1 MKQVLYQ
8 AFTQA
13 KRAVRTMKISVRFRG
28 PIAREIENGTLE
40 MEIEDGLT
48 LNDLFVKIIEQN
60 SYLQSIWKEPKEIDR
75 DSMIL
80 CNEVDIGVT
89 GGLETILN
97 DGDIL
102 TIVPLVHGG

>member
-1 MKQVLYQ
+1 
-8 AFTQA
+8 
-13 KRAVRTMKISVRFRG
+13 MKISIRFRG

-40 MEIEDGLT
+40 MEIDDSFT
-48 LNDLFVKIIEQN
+48 LKDLFVKMIEQD
-60 SYLQSIWKEPKEIDR
+60 SCLQSMWKKPTEIDR

-89 GGLETILN
+89 GGLETTLK

-102 TIVPLVHGG
+102 TILPLVHGG

>member
-1 MKQVLYQ
+1 
-8 AFTQA
+8 
-13 KRAVRTMKISVRFRG
+13 
-28 PIAREIENGTLE
+28 

>member
-1 MKQVLYQ
+1 MKQVIYQ
-8 AFTQA
+8 AFPRP
-13 KRAVRTMKISVRFRG
+13 KRAVRTMKITVRFRG

-40 MEIEDGLT
+40 MEIEDGFT

-89 GGLETILN
+89 GGLKTTLK
-97 DGDIL
+97 DGDTL

>member
-1 MKQVLYQ
+1 MKQVIYQ
-8 AFTQA
+8 AFSRP
-13 KRAVRTMKISVRFRG
+13 KRAVCTMKISVRFRG
-28 PIAREIENGTLE
+28 PIGREIEGGVVE
-40 MEIEDGLT
+40 MELEGGFT

-80 CNEVDIGVT
+80 YNEIDIGVT
-89 GGLETILN
+89 GGLETALS

>member
-1 MKQVLYQ
+1 
-8 AFTQA
+8 
-13 KRAVRTMKISVRFRG
+13 
-28 PIAREIENGTLE
+28 

-60 SYLQSIWKEPKEIDR
+60 SYLHSIWKEPKEIDR

-89 GGLETILN
+89 GGLDTILR